1 MGVLVETTARGVDG
15 ANARVEEEKKQI
27 AAMKAMIF
35 FMVLYGFV
43 YGRNSRVSA
52 VFGYSIMIST
62 TRHHGSKAKEVAES

>member
-1 MGVLVETTARGVDG
+1 MPKTPREVGVLVETTARGVDG

-43 YGRNSRVSA
+43 YGRNSRVSSFW
-52 VFGYSIMIST
+52 V
-62 TRHHGSKAKEVAES
+62 V